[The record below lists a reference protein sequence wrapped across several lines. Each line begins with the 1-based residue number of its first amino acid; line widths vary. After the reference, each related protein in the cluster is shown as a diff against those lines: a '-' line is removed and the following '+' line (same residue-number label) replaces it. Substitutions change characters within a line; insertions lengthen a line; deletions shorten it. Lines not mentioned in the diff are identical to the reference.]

1 MNVVRADHV
10 GAVNVIQGHPH
21 QPMLASCGLDR
32 TVKLWSPVKMV
43 PGQQEQQQD
52 WPYSTLV
59 ALAGNVLQLH
69 H

>member
-1 MNVVRADHV
+1 
-10 GAVNVIQGHPH
+10 
-21 QPMLASCGLDR
+21 
-32 TVKLWSPVKMV
+32 MV